1 MKKRKKGLVIGLLS
15 FIIALII
22 ATGGKFYM
30 DNKEKENENIANQR
44 LAALML
50 RKEEPHATKVLF
62 TSEGSHPGVGLPWT
76 VGAEVTIGNDV
87 FDMSLETDEISI
99 INYGTDKKKMEKYT
113 ELREKKN
120 IPNTPL
126 EVVYSN
132 GKCEVLQ

>member
-15 FIIALII
+15 VVIIALII
-22 ATGGKFYM
+22 VIGGKFYM
-30 DNKEKENENIANQR
+30 DNKEKGNIENQR

-50 RKEEPHATKVLF
+50 RQEEPHATKVLF
-62 TSEGSHPGVGLPWT
+62 TSDGSHPGIGLPWT
-76 VGAEVTIGNDV
+76 VGAEVTIDNDV

-120 IPNTPL
+120 ISNTSL

-132 GKCEVLQ
+132 GEREVLQ